1 MIIVVKNRISN
12 YTEGI
17 SSVGIFSLSIIFL
30 YLNPY
35 TAEPP
40 NQQTIF
46 RIFIMLLLP
55 SCLALVAL
63 IMRRLILMSIFF
75 IWLLPATIYLGIS
88 AIPSIWNVYI
98 ILLIIYLISIFLVK
112 ADK

>member
-1 MIIVVKNRISN
+1 MKNRISN
-12 YTEGI
+12 YTGGI

-46 RIFIMLLLP
+46 SVFIILLLP

-63 IMRRLILMSIFF
+63 IMMRRLILMSIFF
-75 IWLLPATIYLGIS
+75 TWLLPATIYLGIA
-88 AIPSIWNVYI
+88 AIPSIWNLYI